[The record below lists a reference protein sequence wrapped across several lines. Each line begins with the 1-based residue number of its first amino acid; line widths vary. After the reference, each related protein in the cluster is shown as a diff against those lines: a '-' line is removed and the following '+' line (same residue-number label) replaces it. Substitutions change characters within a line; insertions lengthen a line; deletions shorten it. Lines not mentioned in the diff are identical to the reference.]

1 MRSIIALIFALF
13 LSICVNAQC
22 DKRYYYQYTGT
33 IKRQSVHDTLVL
45 KIFLPNDYYLN
56 HKHKKQNIHFYSN
69 EIEISGKQ
77 NIYSVKFSCL
87 GPCKGSE
94 SEYLSR
100 VFIIGVKEYPIK
112 IQYNST
118 LVEKTIDINKIN
130 FIINGNLIE
139 IELPEIEI

>member
-1 MRSIIALIFALF
+1 MRSITVLIFGLF

-22 DKRYYYQYTGT
+22 DKQYYYQYTGT
-33 IKRQSVHDTLVL
+33 IKRQSVHDTLDL
-45 KIFLPNDYYLN
+45 KIFLPKDYYLT
-56 HKHKKQNIHFYSN
+56 HKHKKQNIHSK
-69 EIEISGKQ
+69 EIEIPGKH
-77 NIYSVKFSCL
+77 NMYSVKFSCF

-94 SEYLSR
+94 SEYLSS

-118 LVEKTIDINKIN
+118 LVERKIDVNKIN
-130 FIINGNLIE
+130 FIIKGNLIE